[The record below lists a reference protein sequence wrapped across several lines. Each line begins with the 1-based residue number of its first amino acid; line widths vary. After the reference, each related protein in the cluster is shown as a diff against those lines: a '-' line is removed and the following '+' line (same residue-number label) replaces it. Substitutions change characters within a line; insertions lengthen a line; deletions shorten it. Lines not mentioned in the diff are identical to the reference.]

1 MDSPTNTGAG
11 VVKMTICL
19 ADCEEA
25 IFLLRDIP
33 RVLLG
38 KTYFDLHFNVI
49 KNIGVSLFYTI
60 NEIVNLKLILDIKC

>member
-25 IFLLRDIP
+25 ILPLRDIP
-33 RVLLG
+33 KVLLG
-38 KTYFDLHFNVI
+38 KTYFDLNFNVI
-49 KNIGVSLFYTI
+49 DMSGFDYFILLIELSFLNLF
-60 NEIVNLKLILDIKC
+60 

>member
-19 ADCEEA
+19 AGCEEA

-33 RVLLG
+33 KVLLG

-49 KNIGVSLFYTI
+49 KNQISFI
-60 NEIVNLKLILDIKC
+60 ILYCQMNCQS